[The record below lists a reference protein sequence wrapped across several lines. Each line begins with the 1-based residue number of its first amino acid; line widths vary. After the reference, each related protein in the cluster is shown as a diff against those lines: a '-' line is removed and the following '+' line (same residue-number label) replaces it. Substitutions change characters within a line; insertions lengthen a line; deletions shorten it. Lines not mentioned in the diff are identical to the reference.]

1 MEKNGNLG
9 HLELIRK
16 INRTLILNMVKEKQ
30 PISRAQISKALNLSK
45 TTVSAIVDELIKK
58 KLSMEIVCLPQGLD
72 VHLLCWDLIQ
82 NLRIVLAWILAEQNF
97 CF

>member
-45 TTVSAIVDELIKK
+45 TTVSAIVDVLIK
-58 KLSMEIVCLPQGLD
+58 
-72 VHLLCWDLIQ
+72 
-82 NLRIVLAWILAEQNF
+82 
-97 CF
+97 

>member
-9 HLELIRK
+9 NLELIRK

-58 KLSMEIVCLPQGLD
+58 KLLVEWGCRKIIIKIDDGAALPL
-72 VHLLCWDLIQ
+72 VMIKNPVSSL
-82 NLRIVLAWILAEQNF
+82 
-97 CF
+97 